1 MGTVPYAMIQDVSSS
16 LFRLIRGIVRDRE
29 EALDLTQDVLVK
41 MLGRSVAEN
50 PAIFKGYAMRA
61 AYRTAL
67 NAVRNRKRHERIHEG
82 LQNEPALLRT
92 SSSEQDCQDNDLRLR
107 QHVFQALEKLS
118 PKQREAIEL
127 RFYGDLAIDEIS
139 AAMGISDGSVKVHL
153 YRGLNRL
160 NEIMTTTK
168 EEKKP

>member
-1 MGTVPYAMIQDVSSS
+1 MGTVPYGMIQDVSSS

-41 MLGRSVAEN
+41 MLDRPVPEN

-61 AYRTAL
+61 AYHAAL
-67 NAVRNRKRHERIHEG
+67 NAVRNRRRQEQIHKR
-82 LQNEPALLRT
+82 LQNEPALLRAN
-92 SSSEQDCQDNDLRLR
+92 SSDQDCRDNDIQLRHRLL
-107 QHVFQALEKLS
+107 QALESLS

-127 RFYGDLAIDEIS
+127 RFYGDLAVDEIS
-139 AAMGISDGSVKVHL
+139 AAMGVSDGSVKVHL

>member
-1 MGTVPYAMIQDVSSS
+1 MGKVPHAMMQDISGS

-41 MLGRSVAEN
+41 ILGRSVPDN

-61 AYRTAL
+61 AYHAAL
-67 NAVRNRKRHERIHEG
+67 NAVRDRRRQERIHERV
-82 LQNEPALLRT
+82 QNEPVLLGM
-92 SSSEQDCQDNDLRLR
+92 SSSEQDCPNNDFQLRHRLL
-107 QHVFQALEKLS
+107 QALGDLS
-118 PKQREAIEL
+118 PKQREAIEF
-127 RFYGDLAIDEIS
+127 RFYGGLTVDEIA

-160 NEIMTTTK
+160 NEIMMTPK
-168 EEKKP
+168 EEK

>member
-1 MGTVPYAMIQDVSSS
+1 MGTVPYAMMQDISGS

-41 MLGRSVAEN
+41 MLGRSVPDN
-50 PAIFKGYAMRA
+50 PVIFKGYAMRA
-61 AYRTAL
+61 AYHAAL
-67 NAVRNRKRHERIHEG
+67 NAVRDRRRRERIHER
-82 LQNEPALLRT
+82 LQDEPDIPGM
-92 SSSEQDCQDNDLRLR
+92 SSSGQDCFDNDLQLRHRLL
-107 QHVFQALEKLS
+107 QALEDLS
-118 PKQREAIEL
+118 PKQREAIEF

-160 NEIMTTTK
+160 NEIMTTPK
-168 EEKKP
+168 EEKKL